1 MSSGPISDI
10 SVVIPVRD
18 AMQYLPETLESVCSQ
33 TLPPAEIIVVDDGSL
48 DRSPA
53 LAAEF
58 SPLVS
63 VVSSGGIGPE
73 GARTVGCEAAAMPV
87 IALCD
92 ADDLWH
98 PFKLEMQR
106 SMITDVT
113 TPMLVWTG
121 LTEFVSPEIPDGDYT
136 GRAPQIDVPDG
147 RLTSNLMM
155 TRVTL
160 DVAESSMAVAQSWVS
175 WIAGLPDSVAVEWVP
190 DILVRRRL
198 HLNNLSLH
206 SGDRQRQAWLRAARS
221 RVQRQR
227 DGR

>member
-1 MSSGPISDI
+1 MTTGLISDI
-10 SVVIPVRD
+10 SVVIPVRNS
-18 AMQYLPETLESVCSQ
+18 MRYLSETLESVCSQ
-33 TLPPAEIIVVDDGSL
+33 TLLPAEIIVVDDGSL

-53 LAAEF
+53 FAAEF

-63 VVSSGGIGPE
+63 VVSAGGIGPE
-73 GARTVGCEAAAMPV
+73 GARTVGCDAAAMPV
-87 IALCD
+87 IAFCD

-98 PFKLEMQR
+98 PSKLEMQR

-121 LTEFVSPEIPDGDYT
+121 LTEFVSPEIPPGEYI
-136 GRAPQIDVPDG
+136 GRAPRIDVPDG
-147 RLTSNLMM
+147 RLTSSLM
-155 TRVTL
+155 TTSVTF
-160 DVAESSMAVAQSWVS
+160 DVAESSMAVAESWVS
-175 WIAGLPDSVAVEWVP
+175 WVAGLPDSVAVEWVP

-198 HLNNLSLH
+198 HLTNLSLQ

-221 RVQRQR
+221 RLQRQR